1 MQVGNWVLQILHAF
15 HASSCTD
22 NHVSDSDPRVRRVKC
37 GEEKPECSRCL
48 KFGIKCDGYSLPET
62 DSRQYIQLGR
72 VILPRKDPKIPIEP
86 SISLFAEE
94 QEQRYFEI
102 FCSKTAFD
110 ILPRFDSGTLR
121 EILLQ
126 TCMSE
131 PSIRHAVVALG
142 ALDMTAETQGD
153 TGTVSLHN
161 RKDPYQHHQNALK
174 QYTTAIKHM
183 KIASA
188 IGKQDLRTTLLTC

>member
-1 MQVGNWVLQILHAF
+1 
-15 HASSCTD
+15 
-22 NHVSDSDPRVRRVKC
+22 
-37 GEEKPECSRCL
+37 
-48 KFGIKCDGYSLPET
+48 
-62 DSRQYIQLGR
+62 
-72 VILPRKDPKIPIEP
+72 VILPRKKPRIPIET
-86 SISLFAEE
+86 SIPLFAEE

-102 FCSKTAFD
+102 FCSKTVFD

-142 ALDMTAETQGD
+142 ALDMIAETQGD
-153 TGTVSLHN
+153 TGTVSLDN
-161 RKDPYQHHQNALK
+161 RKDDPYQHHQNALK

-188 IGKQDLRTTLLTC
+188 SGKQDLRTTLLTCQYYSPRQYMSNLHERENLENHFKTDSILPSRPCYSLLRSLERQPSPCCATNSTRVQAHPSMLG

>member
-1 MQVGNWVLQILHAF
+1 M
-15 HASSCTD
+15 
-22 NHVSDSDPRVRRVKC
+22 
-37 GEEKPECSRCL
+37 
-48 KFGIKCDGYSLPET
+48 
-62 DSRQYIQLGR
+62 
-72 VILPRKDPKIPIEP
+72 IPIEP
-86 SISLFAEE
+86 SISLFTEE

-110 ILPRFDSGTLR
+110 ILPKFDSGTLR

-131 PSIRHAVVALG
+131 TSIRHAVVALG

-153 TGTVSLHN
+153 SGTVSLDN
-161 RKDPYQHHQNALK
+161 RKDSPYQHHQNALK
-174 QYTTAIKHM
+174 EYTTAIKHM

-188 IGKQDLRTTLLTC
+188 SGKQDLRTTLLTCRYYSQRQYMSVLRERENLENPFKIDSIHPSRPCYSLLRSLERQPSPCCAANSTRVQAHPSVAR

>member
-1 MQVGNWVLQILHAF
+1 M
-15 HASSCTD
+15 
-22 NHVSDSDPRVRRVKC
+22 
-37 GEEKPECSRCL
+37 
-48 KFGIKCDGYSLPET
+48 KCDGYSLPET
-62 DSRQYIQLGR
+62 DSRQYIQPGR
-72 VILPRKDPKIPIEP
+72 VILPRKKPMIPIEP

-94 QEQRYFEI
+94 QEQRYFDI

-153 TGTVSLHN
+153 TGTISLDN
-161 RKDPYQHHQNALK
+161 RKGDPYQHHQNALK

-188 IGKQDLRTTLLTC
+188 SGKQDLRTTLLTCQYFSQRQYMSNFA